1 MPQDGSQKEIILL
14 NIQYCETVY
23 DWKLQALRG
32 YHGLTTTWNI
42 YWYNYSVSNTKI
54 YESINWEFVL
64 QHSSLCDS
72 PPH

>member
-42 YWYNYSVSNTKI
+42 YWYNYGVNNTKI
-54 YESINWEFVL
+54 Y
-64 QHSSLCDS
+64 
-72 PPH
+72 